1 MTKMKTNTKPE
12 HGESKAIW
20 IVCFLAL
27 FFTVV
32 MLSEKLFPLNC
43 PLLGH
48 DASYHYLRVEA
59 LAERIKSGN
68 IFSGGIDYLFME
80 SMGYASS
87 IAYPDVLLYIPALLR
102 VAGVGIGK
110 SMAIFLMI
118 CNTLTVAASFWCGYK
133 ITKSPVSATVASVIF
148 STSFYRIDNMY
159 TRFAL
164 GEVQSFIFLP
174 FVIYGLYNLAF
185 EDFNKPWVIALG
197 IAGLLLTHT
206 LTTAIALI
214 MCVLFCL
221 AFIRRIFKSPKNILK
236 LAVTAVSVLAL
247 TSFYWIPLLELM
259 NSAEFTVHHPVNKA
273 ESFTVEFITVFKDV
287 GIGYGNAGL
296 GILIFA
302 ICGIRALIKSP
313 KIKEDSSPELIRK
326 KDLLIFGDVC
336 LILSFVFVLMTIT
349 SPAWKFLAPLLNFM
363 QFPWRMYSVVTLL
376 ISIAVSVY
384 VWTLLP
390 NVKNRQ
396 FLPLVT
402 ALIFTVNAGVHIN
415 TISPNHTSEYLD
427 DYYIYNKEQTYNIGY
442 GEWLP
447 WSAKNIMDDVKKH
460 VNKVILN
467 DGTEISFSRASNY
480 IEFEPTKPCDYVII
494 PYIWYKGYRAY
505 DEGGNEYDV
514 TMSDKGLVSVDL
526 KDKTAEGKIRVKY
539 HFTPLR
545 TAAVTISIVSAL
557 LIIACYG
564 AMAVK
569 RKKKS
574 KTAEAE
580 TAAAAENPTENKT
593 EAETN
598 EDKAEVSTETE
609 IKTE

>member
-20 IVCFLAL
+20 MICFLSL
-27 FFTVV
+27 FFVLIMV
-32 MLSEKLFPLNC
+32 SEMLVPFDFPIN
-43 PLLGH
+43 GH
-48 DASYHYLRVEA
+48 DSPYHHLRVEA
-59 LAERIKSGN
+59 LAERLKSGN

-80 SMGYASS
+80 GMGYASS
-87 IAYPDVLLYIPALLR
+87 IAYPDLLLYIPALLR
-102 VAGVGIGK
+102 VAGVGIGR
-110 SMAIFLMI
+110 SMAIFIII
-118 CNTLTVAASFWCGYK
+118 CNILTIASSFWSSYK
-133 ITKSPVSATVASVIF
+133 ITKSPISATVAAVIF
-148 STSFYRIDNMY
+148 TTSFYRIDNLY

-185 EDFNKPWVIALG
+185 EDFSKPWVIALG

-206 LTTAIALI
+206 LTTAITLI
-214 MCVLFCL
+214 MCVLFCIV
-221 AFIRRIFKSPKNILK
+221 FIKRIVKSPKNILK
-236 LAVTAVSVLAL
+236 LAVTAVCVLAV

-259 NSAEFTVHHPVNKA
+259 NSADFTVNHPIDKA
-273 ESFTVEFITVFKDV
+273 SENPIKFWTLFKDV
-287 GIGYGNAGL
+287 CIGYDNAGL

-302 ICGIRALIKSP
+302 ICGIRVLVRMP
-313 KIKEDSSPELIRK
+313 KTKEDSSPELIRK
-326 KDLLIFGDVC
+326 RDILIFGDGC
-336 LILSFVFVLMTIT
+336 LLLAAVFVFLTLKT
-349 SPAWKFLAPLLNFM
+349 PAWKILAPILDFM

-376 ISIAVSVY
+376 ISVAVAIY
-384 VWTLLP
+384 VWFLLP

-396 FLPLVT
+396 FLPLVIS
-402 ALIFTVNAGVHIN
+402 LIFSVNIFVHIE
-415 TISPNHTSEYLD
+415 TIGANHTEEYKD
-427 DYYIYNKEQTYNIGY
+427 DYYSVKVEQTYSIGY
-442 GEWLP
+442 GEWIP
-447 WSAKNIMDDVKKH
+447 WAAKNIMDDVKKH

-467 DGTEISFSRASNY
+467 DGTEASFNRESNY
-480 IEFEPTKPCDYVII
+480 IEFTPDKPCDYAII

-545 TAAVTISIVSAL
+545 TAAVTISVISAL

-564 AMAVK
+564 AMTVK
-569 RKKKS
+569 RKKNS
-574 KTAEAE
+574 KTAAAVVV
-580 TAAAAENPTENKT
+580 AAAGDTENKT

-598 EDKAEVSTETE
+598 ADTAEVSTETE